1 MIKGAVFDMDGLM
14 FDSEKLVYENWKT
27 MLTELGFDY
36 NIEIFKN
43 TIGLRTD
50 ETKRYYNSLYT
61 SGFDYD
67 ELKVRSRKMFF
78 DRIEKEGVP
87 IKKGLFELLD
97 FLKENKIKMAVATS
111 TSRQSCER
119 MLKKSGVFPYFDE
132 IVCGDDVTHGK
143 PNPEVFLKAS
153 EKLGAEPESC
163 IALEDSINGIK
174 SAYSA
179 GMTAI
184 MVPDF
189 LQPTDEIKPMISC
202 LCKDLTEVI
211 KYVKTSRF

>member
-1 MIKGAVFDMDGLM
+1 MTKGAVFDMDGLM
-14 FDSEKLVYENWKT
+14 FDSERLVFENWKA
-27 MLTELGFDY
+27 MLTELGFEY
-36 NIEIFKN
+36 NIDIFKN
-43 TIGLRTD
+43 TIGLRHD
-50 ETKRYYNSLYT
+50 ETKKYYNSLY
-61 SGFDYD
+61 SEDFDYD
-67 ELKVRSRKMFF
+67 TLKIKSRKMFF
-78 DRIEKEGVP
+78 DRVEKEGVP

-111 TSRQSCER
+111 TSRQSCEK
-119 MLKKSGVFPYFDE
+119 MLSKAGVIQYFDA

-143 PNPEVFLKAS
+143 PHPEVLLKAS
-153 EKLGAEPESC
+153 ERLGVEPESC

-179 GMTAI
+179 KMTAI

-202 LCKDLTEVI
+202 LCNDLTEVI
-211 KYVKTSRF
+211 EYVKTSRF